1 MFNVRPDRINALA
14 IILVAAVL
22 TVGLPAL
29 LGGRQSGP
37 RPSAAT
43 QATTAPEAAK
53 QATPPQ
59 QTAPPPVRVSTRLV
73 QVSVIVEGHG
83 QPLAGLKQEDFALF
97 DQGQPQQIAFFSEH
111 GSSADTAGATA
122 AAQPLPPD
130 MFTNRIAEKP
140 GVPPSVTVILLDLLN
155 THSSDM
161 AYARN
166 QIIKFIE
173 ALQPQDRV
181 ALYGLSDQLY
191 ILHDFTR
198 DSSALLAAL
207 THYKNTENFKVS
219 GSEMDASDT
228 GDDNL
233 DAFLDTTAQKF
244 SDFYTISRVEE
255 TASALE
261 AIGNH
266 LAALPGRKNLVWVSS
281 SFPFEIGYDA
291 PITVGDTSEHRTF
304 SAEIEDAARALNNA
318 NVAVYPVDARGLVAG
333 ASKPQLSMSNS
344 SATRPP
350 RGPGAI
356 SSPPT
361 ATLQTMDVIANRTGG
376 RAFYN
381 TNDLKG
387 AVRRAID
394 DSRVTYTI
402 GYYPT
407 HGTWDGRFREIKLEL
422 KHAHG
427 EMRYRKGYFAFPG
440 GTPDIN
446 AQKKVLA
453 DVSSTPLDDTEFGLT
468 LRADPVPTAAGA
480 AASTASTTR
489 KLATRLRFEATQM
502 HFEQKEGRY
511 LDKVDVQFLQL
522 GANGKPVKTDGQTV
536 DLNLLPES
544 YKKVMTGGIILNS
557 ALDIHADC
565 TSLRVV
571 ARDQGSGVIGSLNV
585 PMKKVFSQPAATPGK
600 QN

>member
-1 MFNVRPDRINALA
+1 MFNVRPNRINALA
-14 IILVAAVL
+14 IILVAASF
-22 TVGLPAL
+22 TAGLPAL
-29 LGGRQSGP
+29 LSGQQSSSAP
-37 RPSAAT
+37 PIAAT
-43 QATTAPEAAK
+43 QGSATPEAAK
-53 QATPPQ
+53 QSNPPQ
-59 QTAPPPVRVSTRLV
+59 QTAPPVRVSTRLV
-73 QVSVIVEGHG
+73 QVSVIVEEHG
-83 QPLAGLKQEDFALF
+83 QPIAGLKQEDFALF

-111 GSSADTAGATA
+111 SSSADASGA
-122 AAQPLPPD
+122 AAAPLLPPD
-130 MFTNRIAEKP
+130 MFTNRMAEKP

-166 QIIKFIE
+166 QIVKFIE

-207 THYKNTENFKVS
+207 NHYKNTENFKVS
-219 GSEMDASDT
+219 GSEVDASDT
-228 GDDNL
+228 GDDQL

-291 PITVGDTSEHRTF
+291 PTTVGDTSEHRTF
-304 SAEIEDAARALNNA
+304 SAEIEGAARALNNA

-333 ASKPQLSMSNS
+333 AAKPTLSMSNR

-361 ATLQTMDVIANRTGG
+361 ATLQTMDVIADRTGG

-440 GTPDIN
+440 GTPDIK

-468 LRADPVPTAAGA
+468 LRADPVPPAP
-480 AASTASTTR
+480 AASAATAPATR
-489 KLATRLRFEATQM
+489 KLATRLRFDATQM
-502 HFEQKEGRY
+502 HFEQKDGRY
-511 LDKVDVQFLQL
+511 FDKVDVQFLQL

-557 ALDIHADC
+557 ALDIHAEC

-585 PMKKVFSQPAATPGK
+585 PMKKVFSQPAAAPGQQK
-600 QN
+600 

>member
-1 MFNVRPDRINALA
+1 MLNARPSRINALA
-14 IILVAAVL
+14 IILVATAFS
-22 TVGLPAL
+22 VGIPASL
-29 LGGRQSGP
+29 SGQQSG
-37 RPSAAT
+37 
-43 QATTAPEAAK
+43 TTPEAAK
-53 QATPPQ
+53 QANPPQ
-59 QTAPPPVRVSTRLV
+59 QAAPPVRVSTRLV
-73 QVSVIVEGHG
+73 QVSVIVEEHG
-83 QPLAGLKQEDFALF
+83 QPVAGLKQDDFALY

-111 GSSADTAGATA
+111 SSIADTAGATA
-122 AAQPLPPD
+122 AAPPLPPD

-207 THYKNTENFKVS
+207 NHYKNAENFKVS

-228 GDDNL
+228 GDDDL

-291 PITVGDTSEHRTF
+291 PITTSDTSEHRTF

-333 ASKPQLSMSNS
+333 ASKPQLSMSNR

-350 RGPGAI
+350 RGAGAI

-361 ATLQTMDVIANRTGG
+361 ATLQTMDVIAERTGG

-407 HGTWDGRFREIKLEL
+407 HGTWDGRFREIKIEL

-468 LRADPVPTAAGA
+468 LRADPVAPA
-480 AASTASTTR
+480 AAAVGATAPTPTTR
-489 KLATRLRFEATQM
+489 KLATRLRFDATQM
-502 HFEQKEGRY
+502 QFEQKNGRY
-511 LDKVDVQFLQL
+511 LDKVDVQFLQM

-585 PMKKVFSQPAATPGK
+585 PMKKVFAQPAAAPGQ